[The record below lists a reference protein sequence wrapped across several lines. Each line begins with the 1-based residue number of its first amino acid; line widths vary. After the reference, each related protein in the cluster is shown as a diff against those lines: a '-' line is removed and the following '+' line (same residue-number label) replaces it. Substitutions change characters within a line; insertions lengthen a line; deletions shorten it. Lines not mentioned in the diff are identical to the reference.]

1 MKVNFINF
9 SDPKDNKCFLIT
21 GGELIL
27 KQEVVEIILD
37 KLKNSGFNEK
47 VSISQDELE
56 RMQEIASRNMGGS
69 LFQENLILHIKHTSG
84 KFPEKIKLFLE
95 DAQIFN
101 SPNIALIVESSIEK
115 TPASGTWIKNFD
127 ANGLIINCSKLKIME
142 EKIWLKR
149 QLNFLP
155 KDLLPIFGSS
165 IFQNNE
171 ANLLGQK
178 NEVSLLKLL
187 FLNQEKMSEAKTDHI
202 IFGSGISAF
211 ELEDLLLNRDF
222 KKALKTIN
230 FMKEHDRQNSAPI
243 IWIIAKV
250 INSCL
255 ESLKSSNKKSA
266 LINSGVWSSKIN
278 LYLNLIKEATA
289 NEFLSLNEEIL
300 KVDLINKGLMRAE
313 TWEQIERVILKL
325 QDATS
330 LQN

>member
-1 MKVNFINF
+1 LKVNFINF

-187 FLNQEKMSEAKTDHI
+187 FLNQDKMSEAKTDHI

>member
-27 KQEVVEIILD
+27 KQEVVEIILV
-37 KLKNSGFNEK
+37 KLKSAGFNEK

-95 DAQIFN
+95 DAEIFN

-127 ANGLIINCSKLKIME
+127 ANGLIINCSKLKTME

-171 ANLLGQK
+171 ANLMGQK

-255 ESLKSSNKKSA
+255 ESLKSANKKSA

-289 NEFLSLNEEIL
+289 KEFLSLNEEIL

>member
-1 MKVNFINF
+1 LKVNFINF
-9 SDPKDNKCFLIT
+9 SDPKDHKCFLIT

-27 KQEVVEIILD
+27 KQEVVEIILV
-37 KLKNSGFNEK
+37 KLKSAGFNEK

-95 DAQIFN
+95 DAEIFN
-101 SPNIALIVESSIEK
+101 SPNIALIIESSIEK

-187 FLNQEKMSEAKTDHI
+187 FLNQDKMSEAKTDHI

-278 LYLNLIKEATA
+278 LYLNLIKQATA
-289 NEFLSLNEEIL
+289 KEFLSLNEEIL

>member
-9 SDPKDNKCFLIT
+9 SDPKDHKCFLIT

-27 KQEVVEIILD
+27 KQEVVEIILV
-37 KLKNSGFNEK
+37 KLKSAGFNEK

-95 DAQIFN
+95 DTEIFN

-171 ANLLGQK
+171 ANLMGQK

-278 LYLNLIKEATA
+278 LYLNLIKQATA
-289 NEFLSLNEEIL
+289 KEFLSLNEEIL

>member
-27 KQEVVEIILD
+27 KQEVVEIILV
-37 KLKNSGFNEK
+37 KLKSAGFNEK

-95 DAQIFN
+95 DDEIFN

-115 TPASGTWIKNFD
+115 TPASGAWIKNFD

-171 ANLLGQK
+171 ANLMGQK

-187 FLNQEKMSEAKTDHI
+187 FLNQDKMSEAKTDHI

-230 FMKEHDRQNSAPI
+230 FMKEHDRQNSAPV
-243 IWIIAKV
+243 IWTIAKV

-289 NEFLSLNEEIL
+289 KEFLSLNEEIL

>member
-9 SDPKDNKCFLIT
+9 SDPKDQKCFLIT

-27 KQEVVEIILD
+27 KQEVIEIILV
-37 KLKNSGFNEK
+37 KLKNAGFNEK

-56 RMQEIASRNMGGS
+56 RIQEIASRNMGGS

-95 DAQIFN
+95 DAEIFN

-289 NEFLSLNEEIL
+289 KEFLSLNEEIL

>member
-9 SDPKDNKCFLIT
+9 SDPKDHKCFLIT

-27 KQEVVEIILD
+27 KQEVVEIILV
-37 KLKNSGFNEK
+37 KLKSAGFNEK

-56 RMQEIASRNMGGS
+56 RMQEIASKNMGGS

-95 DAQIFN
+95 DAEIFN

-278 LYLNLIKEATA
+278 LYLNLIKQATA
-289 NEFLSLNEEIL
+289 KEFLSLNEEIL

>member
-27 KQEVVEIILD
+27 KQEVVEIILV
-37 KLKNSGFNEK
+37 KLKNAGFNEK

-56 RMQEIASRNMGGS
+56 RIQEIASRNMGGS

-95 DAQIFN
+95 DAEIFN
-101 SPNIALIVESSIEK
+101 SPNIALIIESSIEK

-187 FLNQEKMSEAKTDHI
+187 FLNQDKMSEAKTDHI

-278 LYLNLIKEATA
+278 LYLNLIKQATA
-289 NEFLSLNEEIL
+289 KEFLSLNEEIL

>member
-1 MKVNFINF
+1 MKINFINF
-9 SDPKDNKCFLIT
+9 SDPKDHKCFLIT

-27 KQEVVEIILD
+27 KQEVVEIILV
-37 KLKNSGFNEK
+37 KLKSAGFNEK

-95 DAQIFN
+95 DAEIFN

-187 FLNQEKMSEAKTDHI
+187 FLNQDKMSEAKTDHI

-278 LYLNLIKEATA
+278 LYLNLIKQATA
-289 NEFLSLNEEIL
+289 KEFLSLNEEIL